1 LNDPLIALRAIHFIA
16 TMLAAGA
23 VFFSALV
30 AEPAFQTA
38 GADGR
43 GIASVRL
50 RLTRTAWI
58 SLVAVAIS
66 GVAWL
71 VLTAEEISDR
81 PLAAVFSDGLIWTV
95 LARTGFGQ
103 DWLARFVLAGLLAAA
118 VLGGQTARQNDR
130 HRIGTVAM
138 AAALVGSLAWAG
150 HAVGTPGVEG
160 AIHLTADA
168 LHLIAAAL
176 WVGGLL
182 PLALLLHAARGEQRK
197 MPFAAAQ
204 RAVQR
209 FSKLGVASVAAI
221 LASGIVNTWFL
232 AGSIPALVGTDYGRL
247 LLVKVGL
254 FIVMLSIAAVNQL
267 RLTPHLLEKGSAAA
281 NRLALRQLVRNSV
294 IEAILGTV
302 ILAIV
307 AVLGTIPPG
316 LHEQPIWPFPI
327 RVSPGVFGEPDFYVT
342 VAFGAAWI
350 AASIV
355 LPRFRWPAL
364 AIGMVIYVLLLW
376 RLPTDVAYPT
386 TFYGSPTGFSA
397 QSIAGGES
405 LFAAHCA
412 SCHGQ
417 EARGDGPAS
426 ASLNIKPADLTADHG
441 YEHTD
446 GDLFWWITHGIASG
460 MPAFGDALDER
471 ARWNLI
477 DFIRANA
484 DATRFRPLSAGTTA
498 AFPAPDFSAG
508 CPDGSTLSVDLLRPQ
523 IAHIVVAGPGS
534 NEWLRQVADRDIA
547 DKLRTVVIASGPEA
561 AQGTSLCVAREPETL
576 KAFALYR
583 GRGEAMEGTELL
595 VDAAGNLR
603 SMWRS
608 DGVVAERDQMSLERR
623 VQGLRAAA
631 RVRRPSGAQGHTHT
645 H

>member
-1 LNDPLIALRAIHFIA
+1 LNDPLIAVRAIHFIA

-23 VFFSALV
+23 VCFSAFV
-30 AEPAFQTA
+30 AEPAFQAA

-43 GIASVRL
+43 AIARMRL

-58 SLVAVAIS
+58 SLVAVALS

-71 VLTAEEISDR
+71 VLTTEEISDR
-81 PLAAVFSDGLIWTV
+81 PLAAVFSEGIVWTV

-103 DWLARFVLAGLLAAA
+103 DWLARFILAGLLAAA
-118 VLGGQTARQNDR
+118 VLGGRTARQSDR

-150 HAVGTPGVEG
+150 HAVATPGVEG
-160 AIHLTADA
+160 AIHLTADV
-168 LHLIAAAL
+168 LHLIAAAV
-176 WVGGLL
+176 WAGGLL
-182 PLALLLHAARGEQRK
+182 PLAMLLHAARGEQRE
-197 MPFAAAQ
+197 MPFTVAQ
-204 RAVQR
+204 DAVRR
-209 FSKLGVASVAAI
+209 FSQLGIASVAAI
-221 LASGIVNTWFL
+221 LASGIVNAWFL

-247 LLVKVGL
+247 LLVKIGL
-254 FIVMLSIAAVNQL
+254 FVVMVSIAAVNRL
-267 RLTPHLLEKGSAAA
+267 RLTPRLLEKKDDAA
-281 NRLALRQLVRNSV
+281 NRLALRQLARNSAL
-294 IEAILGTV
+294 EAILGAV
-302 ILAIV
+302 VLAIV

-316 LHEQPIWPFPI
+316 LHEQPVWPFPI
-327 RVSPGVFGEPDFYVT
+327 RINAGVFGEPDFYVT
-342 VAFGAAWI
+342 VAFGAAWM

-364 AIGMVIYVLLLW
+364 AIGVVIYVLLLW
-376 RLPTDVAYPT
+376 RLPTEEAYPT

-397 QSIAGGES
+397 QSIAQGET
-405 LFAAHCA
+405 LFAVHCA

-417 EARGDGPAS
+417 EARGDGPAG
-426 ASLNIKPADLTADHG
+426 ASLKTKPADLTADHG

-460 MPAFGDALDER
+460 MPAFGDVLDDR
-471 ARWNLI
+471 ARWHLI

-508 CPDGSTLSVDLLRPQ
+508 CADGSTASLDGLRAQ
-523 IAHIVVAGPGS
+523 IVHIVVAGPGS
-534 NEWLRQVADRDIA
+534 DAWLRQVADRDIA
-547 DKLRTVVIASGPEA
+547 GKLRTVVIASGPEVA
-561 AQGTSLCVAREPETL
+561 KGMSLCVAREPATL
-576 KAFALYR
+576 AAFALYR

-603 SMWRS
+603 SMWRV
-608 DGVVAERDQMSLERR
+608 DDVNPISLERR